1 MLDVLELEK
10 KWSRYHF
17 KKMLPRYIIT
27 VTLLVASAIGGYL
40 FILPSMTPT
49 STASVQTVMKKE
61 SSVPKNL
68 DIPSEKKAPTPSDS
82 YTYSVQNILTPSLT
96 FTANLDKQ
104 LVSYNNALILAAV
117 AQEKIANKTSKPK
130 KKKIYK
136 KPKKYIKKPV
146 KQKTVAKKRVKPAKK
161 ISPPVKKKQTKITTQ
176 NKSSSKS
183 IVLGNKNTI
192 KAKKEPQHA
201 ILQKKK
207 TTDSE
212 LASVI
217 KRFKRNKKPAL
228 GLFIANKYYVSGNYK
243 SSYKY
248 AKATYK
254 INPNIEDAVLLYAKS
269 LAKLGHKD
277 KAIAKLKPYIKK
289 SGSIEAK
296 ALLNNLNK
304 GLFK

>member
-10 KWSRYHF
+10 KWSNYHF

-27 VTLLVASAIGGYL
+27 AAVLISSAIGGYI
-40 FILPSMTPT
+40 FVLPSITPPLTTPT
-49 STASVQTVMKKE
+49 QTVIKKDTSLPKSSDKTSQKRVSTA
-61 SSVPKNL
+61 L
-68 DIPSEKKAPTPSDS
+68 DNHN
-82 YTYSVQNILTPSLT
+82 YNVQNVLTPSFT
-96 FTANLDKQ
+96 FIADLDKQ

-117 AQEKIANKTSKPK
+117 KKVKKVKKASQPK
-130 KKKIYK
+130 KKKAYK
-136 KPKKYIKKPV
+136 KPKKQVKKPV
-146 KQKTVAKKRVKPAKK
+146 KKKTVAKKRPKTV
-161 ISPPVKKKQTKITTQ
+161 SPVKKKQTKTATQ
-176 NKSSSKS
+176 ESTPSKS
-183 IVLGNKNTI
+183 IILGKKSTV
-192 KAKKEPQHA
+192 KSKKEPQHA

-217 KRFKRNKKPAL
+217 KRFNRNKKPAL

-243 SSYKY
+243 ASYKY

-269 LAKLGHKD
+269 LAKLGHQD